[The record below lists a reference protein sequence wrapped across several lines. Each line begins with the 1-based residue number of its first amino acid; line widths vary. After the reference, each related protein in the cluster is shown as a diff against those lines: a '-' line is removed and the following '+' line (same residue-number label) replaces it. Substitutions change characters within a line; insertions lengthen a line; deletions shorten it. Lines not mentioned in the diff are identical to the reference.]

1 MANRTGTKMPA
12 ELRKNFYS
20 QKQKNP
26 QADYY
31 SEHLAPY
38 YRKGLEPPEELKTGF
53 YEIALDLLLQSLELD
68 IRTMLFIVY
77 DKIEKHPHKRD
88 KLLMYAQEETEKIEQ
103 QMKEAKT
110 FYTGRP
116 QILLKHKNALRNVTC
131 KGINISI

>member
-68 IRTMLFIVY
+68 IRIMMYLVY

-88 KLLMYAQEETEKIEQ
+88 KLLMYAHAEKEKIEK
-103 QMKEAKT
+103 QMEEAKV
-110 FYTGRP
+110 FYASRP
-116 QILLKHKNALRNVTC
+116 QVIITQTIAFSSL
-131 KGINISI
+131 

>member
-68 IRTMLFIVY
+68 IRIMMYLVY

-103 QMKEAKT
+103 QMKEAAEA
-110 FYTGRP
+110 RARLE
-116 QILLKHKNALRNVTC
+116 QEAAQQAANRNNLPHFC
-131 KGINISI
+131 SP